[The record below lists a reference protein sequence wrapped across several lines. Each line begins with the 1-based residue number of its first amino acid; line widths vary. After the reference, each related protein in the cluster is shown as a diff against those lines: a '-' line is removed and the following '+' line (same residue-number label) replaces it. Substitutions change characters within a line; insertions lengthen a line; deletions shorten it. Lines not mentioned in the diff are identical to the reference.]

1 MSHSLHSLCAVFLFT
16 HAGKRCRRVPVPRRP
31 RPTSFESG
39 CYVEKSICG
48 CGRAH
53 WGCGRG
59 AGVRGSQGWL
69 IQRWGGGCCW
79 HNGTTVTG
87 GFRLLFPRVSPQNP
101 GQRRFLSSYHFISSL
116 PKKKKNNI
124 LPGLSGDGA
133 SFVLTSSRQN
143 SHKCSSIHLM
153 PSLWVI
159 LCLMLVRGK
168 LPEQI

>member
-16 HAGKRCRRVPVPRRP
+16 PAGKCCRRVPVLVQLPLSPVRR
-31 RPTSFESG
+31 G
-39 CYVEKSICG
+39 ACYISKGICG
-48 CGRAH
+48 GGRAH
-53 WGCGRG
+53 WWCGRG

-69 IQRWGGGCCW
+69 IQRWG
-79 HNGTTVTG
+79 V
-87 GFRLLFPRVSPQNP
+87 LLAQQHHCHWRFSSPLLRVSPQNP

-116 PKKKKNNI
+116 QKKQQKKNI
-124 LPGLSGDGA
+124 LSGNGA

-143 SHKCSSIHLM
+143 SHKRSSIHLM

>member
-69 IQRWGGGCCW
+69 IQRGGGGTV
-79 HNGTTVTG
+79 GTTAPLSLEV
-87 GFRLLFPRVSPQNP
+87 FVSSSPACHRKIRVS
-101 GQRRFLSSYHFISSL
+101 GASSAATTSSL
-116 PKKKKNNI
+116 VCQKKKKNNI